1 MQQKWIAIL
10 DFGSHYTQL
19 LAQRIRAQQVYSEIL
34 RCDTAAEVLRERKP
48 AGIILS
54 GGANSVSAKDAL
66 ACDPAVFELGVPI
79 LGISYGMQLMTKM
92 LGGTVTPGTEGEYG
106 FSRVVAVQGARL
118 LTGNTLD
125 FDVWMS
131 LGDRVDAL
139 PPGFA
144 VSARSLECP
153 IAAMRDEARNFY
165 ALQFHPEATYTQN
178 GDKILRNFVSSVCGC
193 VGNWQLAA
201 WADAAVES
209 LKQKIGDERV
219 LLGLSGGVDS
229 VVASVL
235 LHKAIGDRLQC
246 IFVDN
251 GLLRF
256 NEVKQVEERLRAK
269 LGINVHTVPAAER
282 FYAAL
287 KGVTDPEQKRQ
298 IIRREFSAV
307 FAEEAQKF
315 GNSKFLAQGTIY
327 SDIADGVCLTKDPA
341 EVVHAIGLPDE
352 VKMNFEL
359 IEPLRD
365 LFKDEVRAVGRVL
378 GIDDELIDR
387 QPFSWPGLA
396 IRISGEVTAENVQLL
411 QQADIRVKEEMR
423 KLSTYKNIWK
433 CFAILLP
440 VTSLGIRDYKRT
452 YGRVCVVR
460 CVDNADGRAVDWTRV
475 PNDTLNRIS
484 NRIVNEVPG
493 INRVLFDITSKPP
506 ATVEWE

>member
-1 MQQKWIAIL
+1 MQKWIAVL
-10 DFGSHYTQL
+10 DFGSQYTQL
-19 LAQRIRAQQVYSEIL
+19 IAQRVRAQQVYSEIL
-34 RCDTAAEVLRERKP
+34 RFDTTAEELRARKP
-48 AGIILS
+48 AGIILT
-54 GGANSVSAKDAL
+54 GGPDSLLAKDARQ
-66 ACDPAVFELGVPI
+66 CDPAIFG
-79 LGISYGMQLMTKM
+79 LGIPVLGICYGMQLMTKM
-92 LGGTVTPGTEGEYG
+92 LEGTVKKGVAEEYG
-106 FSRVVAVQGARL
+106 FSRVAVAPGARL
-118 LTGNTLD
+118 FAGISSE

-131 LGDRVDAL
+131 QGDRVDAL
-139 PPGFA
+139 PPGFT

-153 IAAMRDEARNFY
+153 IAAMADEARNFY
-165 ALQFHPEATYTQN
+165 ALQFHPEITYTQN
-178 GDKILRNFVSSVCGC
+178 GAKILRNFVSSVCGC
-193 VGNWQLAA
+193 TGDWQLSA

-209 LKQKIGDERV
+209 LKKQIGDERV
-219 LLGLSGGVDS
+219 ILGLSGGVDS
-229 VVASVL
+229 VVTAVL
-235 LHKAIGDRLQC
+235 LHKAIGERLHC

-256 NEVKQVEERLRAK
+256 NEVTQVEERLRTK
-269 LGINVHTVPAAER
+269 LGINVHVVPATER

-287 KGVTDPEQKRQ
+287 KGVTDPEQKRK
-298 IIRREFSAV
+298 IIGREFVEV
-307 FAEEAQKF
+307 FVEEAKKF
-315 GNSKFLAQGTIY
+315 GNCKFLAQGTIY
-327 SDIADGVCLTKDPA
+327 SDIADGVCLAKDPA
-341 EVVHAIGLPDE
+341 KVVHAIGLPE
-352 VKMNFEL
+352 VMTDL
-359 IEPLRD
+359 DLLEPLRE

-411 QQADIRVKEEMR
+411 QQVDARVKEEMR

-440 VTSLGIRDYKRT
+440 VTALGVRDSKRT
-452 YGRVCVVR
+452 YERVCVVR

-475 PNDTLNRIS
+475 PYDTLTNIS